1 MGDDENIATWTER
14 LLREAPALSPE
25 QARRFVHE
33 LYFAAQRALDKE
45 VWEADFERDE

>member
-1 MGDDENIATWTER
+1 MSDDENISAWTER
-14 LLREAPALSPE
+14 LLREAPSLPPE

-33 LYFAAQRALDKE
+33 LYFAAQRALDEE